1 MPPLYMSL
9 VDMFTDEIA
18 REGTKFA
25 GNIGWGVV
33 EGAKLV
39 GKGVSLAAPIVGSGL
54 KTAVDLSAPYVQQG
68 IKAATP
74 VVHEYTFKAIEV
86 VAPAMQ
92 EYASKAFEAATPVA
106 QQAADQAV
114 AALQPYL
121 DAGQRIPSDLLERAK
136 ASAGAEQVESIVKT
150 ATQTKSGFAGGLR
163 SVAALLDG
171 SLPEP
176 AAAPAAA
183 ASPPVPKGGFINI
196 QANIQSRIEA
206 EAAAAMAPI
215 VKFEKD
221 VAEKATQFAAF
232 TGAGLVG
239 LALVKR

>member
-1 MPPLYMSL
+1 MSL

-18 REGTKFA
+18 REGANLA

-39 GKGVSLAAPIVGSGL
+39 GKGVSVAAPIVGSGL
-54 KTAVDLSAPYVQQG
+54 KTAVDFSAPYVQQG
-68 IKAATP
+68 VEAATP
-74 VVHEYTFKAIEV
+74 VVQEYATEAIEV
-86 VAPAMQ
+86 VAPAVQ

-106 QQAADQAV
+106 QQAADQAM
-114 AALQPYL
+114 AALQPYI
-121 DAGQRIPSDLLERAK
+121 DAGQRIPSDLLEQAK
-136 ASAGAEQVESIVKT
+136 TSAGAEQVESFVKT
-150 ATQTKSGFAGGLR
+150 ATQTKSGFASGLR

-171 SLPEP
+171 SLPEL

-183 ASPPVPKGGFINI
+183 VPPPLPKGGFINV
-196 QANIQSRIEA
+196 QADIQSRIEA
-206 EAAAAMAPI
+206 QTAAAMAPI

-221 VAEKATQFAAF
+221 LAEKATQFAEL